1 MFERLRYMLKKEFI
15 HVFRDP
21 KMRPI
26 IFAAPIIQMLI
37 FGYAASTD
45 VRHVGLVV
53 RDDDDTA
60 SSRDLISRFVG
71 SGYFDTVATV
81 SNDAELRRLIDRGRA
96 QAALCLDKGFESD
109 LRAGRT
115 APVQIIVD
123 GVDSLTAGLVL
134 DYGAKIASEY
144 SRNAL
149 EDRAARLT
157 GATRPGGQI
166 DLRVRAW
173 FNENLESRNFYVPGV
188 IATLVMLI
196 TLLLTSMAIVREKEV
211 GTIEQIMVSPI
222 SRAEFILG
230 KTLPFAIIS
239 FCDVLL
245 IVGVGV
251 FWFDIPLRGSVTLLF
266 LATALY
272 LTTTLGVGLLISTIS
287 QTQQQAMM
295 TTFFFFFPAILLS
308 GFIFP
313 IANMPRVV
321 QWVTYL
327 NPLRYFL
334 KIVRGIFLKGVG
346 FEILWPQMLALAIL
360 GVCVLTLATR
370 RFKKTMA

>member
-1 MFERLRYMLKKEFI
+1 MLERLRYMMVKEFI

-21 KMRPI
+21 KMRPV

-53 RDDDDTA
+53 RDQDNTA
-60 SSRDLISRFVG
+60 ASRDLVSRFVG
-71 SGYFDTVATV
+71 SGYFDIVGTAAD
-81 SNDAELRRLIDRGRA
+81 DAELRRLIDRGRA
-96 QAALCLDKGFESD
+96 QAALCLDEGFESD

-115 APVQIIVD
+115 APVQIVVD

-134 DYGAKIASEY
+134 EYGAKIASEY
-144 SRNAL
+144 SRNELA
-149 EDRAARLT
+149 DRAARLT
-157 GATRPGGQI
+157 GPARPRGQV
-166 DLRVRAW
+166 DLRVRVW
-173 FNENLESRNFYVPGV
+173 FNENLESRNFYIPGV

-196 TLLLTSMAIVREKEV
+196 TLLLTSMAVVREKEV

-222 SRAEFILG
+222 TRLEFILG
-230 KTLPFAIIS
+230 KTIPFAIIG
-239 FCDVLL
+239 FFDVLL
-245 IVGVGV
+245 IIGVGV
-251 FWFDIPLRGSVTLLF
+251 FWFDIPLRGSVSLLF

-272 LTTTLGVGLLISTIS
+272 LMTSLGVGLLISTVS

-313 IANMPRVV
+313 INNMPRMV
-321 QWVTYL
+321 QWATYL

-346 FEILWPQMLALAIL
+346 FEILWPQMLALAII
-360 GVCVLTLATR
+360 GVCVLALSTQ
-370 RFKKTMA
+370 RFKKTME